1 MNTHSIE
8 ETRSIIL
15 KALDSASDDTIY
27 EISSWVF
34 SDDELT
40 KSKIRSRIKD
50 TKNPDLLEQVANLI
64 ILAGIYYEDNRFY
77 FPEETYYE

>member
-1 MNTHSIE
+1 MNIHSIE

-34 SDDELT
+34 SDDELP

-64 ILAGIYYEDNRFY
+64 ILAGIYYEDKRFY

>member
-34 SDDELT
+34 SDDELP